1 MPVLMSVAVLK
12 EMEALWPEDF
22 AATRRNRLRASEELE
37 TNFLY
42 HHYVRLQ
49 RYPTTAMAN
58 QRVGFGWMHE
68 CGDGPPGAARCAR
81 KLSAAVHDWVCFN
94 DKEVTGKPYQRGASA
109 LTALL
114 HRRFGRFGGGGL
126 PNASSGWPEV
136 AEDRDWTPEPSAGAH
151 LNLSGARPGYC
162 GWTTSAGNCTSGSK
176 GSWNTDALGIRS
188 LADCMARCRRCA
200 NCRFVSLS
208 LSRAHRDCSWY
219 RA

>member
-1 MPVLMSVAVLK
+1 
-12 EMEALWPEDF
+12 
-22 AATRRNRLRASEELE
+22 
-37 TNFLY
+37 
-42 HHYVRLQ
+42 
-49 RYPTTAMAN
+49 
-58 QRVGFGWMHE
+58 MHE
-68 CGDGPPGAARCAR
+68 CGDGPAGAARCAR

-114 HRRFGRFGGGGL
+114 HRRFGRYGGGGL

-136 AEDRDWTPEPSAGAH
+136 AGDPDWTPEPSAGAH

-162 GWTTSAGNCTSGSK
+162 GWTTSVGSCTSGSK

-219 RA
+219 RACDPIPNPNPNPLTLTLIPTSPDPNQVPRVRHAPAARRARHRARLRQHRGGAPVTYL